1 MEKVKEE
8 LYNAIEWFGKNDVV
22 TIMISQKLDKLIV
35 NEMRCKYGKTVC

>member
-8 LYNAIEWFGKNDVV
+8 LNNAIEWFGKNDVV

-35 NEMRCKYGKTVC
+35 SEMRCKDGKTVC